1 MASAAATASSKCIL
15 YSVNITILIILLL
28 PNTQVSACFK
38 SITSFGDSIADT
50 GNLLHLSPPSNPPP
64 NFASPPYGET
74 YFHLPTGRFSDGRL
88 IIDFIAEELA
98 LPFTPPFHSG
108 GNVSGGVNFAVG
120 GATALPDP
128 FFAKSGVQIPM
139 ANVSLL
145 NQFNLFKEVFLPTL
159 CHKLPADCE
168 KYLESSL
175 VLVGEIGGNDYNDA
189 FLQGQSVDVVRLFVP
204 RVVKEIIFTINELIK
219 LGAVTLMVAGN
230 FPIGCSAA
238 YLTYFQSSNEKDYD
252 PETGCLNWLNNFSQH
267 HNNLLQ
273 SELDLIR
280 NQNPNVNLIYAD
292 YYNAA
297 MLIYRSPKNYGFT
310 EGALRACCGA
320 GGPYNVNLKVQCG
333 CSGSHTCKDPSSYVS
348 WDGVHL
354 TEAAYRSI
362 ATSLLRGS
370 FTVPQLQS
378 VCNSLSSINTGAN
391 AIFDN

>member
-38 SITSFGDSIADT
+38 SIISFGDSIADT

-128 FFAKSGVQIPM
+128 FFAKTGVQIPM

-159 CHKLPADCE
+159 CHKLPAADCE

-189 FLQGQSVDVVRLFVP
+189 FLQGKSVDVVRLFIP

-252 PETGCLNWLNNFSQH
+252 PETG
-267 HNNLLQ
+267 
-273 SELDLIR
+273 
-280 NQNPNVNLIYAD
+280 
-292 YYNAA
+292 
-297 MLIYRSPKNYGFT
+297 FT

-333 CSGSHTCKDPSSYVS
+333 GSGSHTCKDPSSYVS

>member
-15 YSVNITILIILLL
+15 YFVNITILIILLL
-28 PNTQVSACFK
+28 PNKQVFACFK
-38 SITSFGDSIADT
+38 SIISFGDSIADT

-145 NQFNLFKEVFLPTL
+145 NQFNLFKQMFLPTL
-159 CHKLPADCE
+159 CHKFPADCE
-168 KYLESSL
+168 KYLERSL

-189 FLQGQSVDVVRLFVP
+189 FLQGKSVDVVRLFVP
-204 RVVKEIIFTINELIK
+204 RVVKEITFTINELIK

-297 MLIYRSPKNYGFT
+297 MLIYRSPKTYGFT

-333 CSGSHTCKDPSSYVS
+333 GRGSHTCKDPSSYVS

-354 TEAAYRSI
+354 TEAAYKSI

-370 FTVPQLQS
+370 FTVPQLQT
-378 VCNSLSSINTGAN
+378 VCNSLSYINTGAN
-391 AIFDN
+391 SISDN